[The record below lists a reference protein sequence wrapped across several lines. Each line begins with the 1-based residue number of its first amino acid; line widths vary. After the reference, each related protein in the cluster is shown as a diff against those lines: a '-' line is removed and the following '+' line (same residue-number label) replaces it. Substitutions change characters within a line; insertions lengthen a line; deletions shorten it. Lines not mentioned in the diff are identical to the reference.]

1 MKINEFDFDLTQDKI
16 ARFPAEKRGHSRLM
30 IVDRKTGNISHHIFE
45 DIVELLPDDSFLVVN
60 RSKVVPAKLF
70 GFVNGKIIELLIINN
85 IEDSIV
91 EVFGLP
97 AKKLKMGT
105 IIKFENQIKAEV
117 IDIGE
122 KGRRIIK
129 FNCNYE
135 KILSLG
141 YAPLPPYIKRKYDE
155 AKENRDYDLQRYQTL
170 YSNEPGSIAAPTAGL
185 HFSEKSLSEIKKKT
199 EIIELV
205 LHVGTATFQTISVDE
220 ISNHKMGKE
229 FITITEKNSKSIYDL
244 KKNKKL
250 TAVGTTSVRS
260 LETYA
265 LLENKTENFSS
276 EIFIYP
282 GFEFKMVDRL
292 ITNFHLPKSSLF
304 ILVSA
309 FAGLKLMQKAYKI
322 AIENDYRFF
331 SYGDSMLIL

>member
-1 MKINEFDFDLTQDKI
+1 MKINEFDFELPTERI
-16 ARFPAEKRGHSRLM
+16 ARFPAEKRGKSKLM
-30 IVDRKTGNISHHIFE
+30 VVDRKTGNISHHIFDE
-45 DIVELLPDDSFLVVN
+45 IVDVLPDDSFLVVN

-70 GFVNGKIIELLIINN
+70 GNVNGKIVELLIIKVS
-85 IEDSIV
+85 EGQV

-97 AKKLKMGT
+97 AKKLKIGT
-105 IIKFENQIKAEV
+105 IIEFENNINAKV
-117 IDIGE
+117 IEIGD
-122 KGRRIIK
+122 KGKRKLK

-155 AKENRDYDLQRYQTL
+155 AKQNRAYDLDRYQTL
-170 YSNEPGSIAAPTAGL
+170 YSKELGSIAAPTAGL
-185 HFSEKSLSEIKKKT
+185 HFSEKNLAELKKKT

-205 LHVGTATFQTISVDE
+205 LHVGTATFQTILVDDIE
-220 ISNHKMGKE
+220 EHKMGKE
-229 FITITEKNSKSIYDL
+229 FITITSENSEKIYNL

-265 LLENKTENFSS
+265 LQKYKVENFFS

-309 FAGLKLMQKAYKI
+309 FAGLELMQKAYRI
-322 AIENDYRFF
+322 AIEKKYNFF
-331 SYGDSMLIL
+331 SYGDAMLIL